1 MLEIVK
7 PGLET
12 SIQDFPGRIGY
23 WNQGFPPS
31 GPMDSWSFRLA
42 NILVSNEIGA
52 PGLEAQFM
60 GPTIKFQKDGV
71 IAVTGANMGPKLDG
85 EEIPMWQSVAVTAN
99 QTLVMGPALSGARGY
114 LAIAGGIDAPKWL
127 GSASTFHKASV
138 GGLDGNALKAGQVL
152 PVGDGHGHAGRRVK
166 DNCRPA
172 FASDK
177 KWQVEAVA
185 GPNDDWIDTDGHKQ
199 FLATDWKLEA
209 RSDRTGYRL
218 EGPDW
223 TFTQKATDKP
233 PENGEFPSNII
244 DHGYPM
250 GGINLC
256 GQKPI
261 ILVNDG
267 PSMGGFI
274 VPYTV
279 PSAAFWKL
287 GQIKPNEFLCFKRVS
302 VEEAQTLRVAL
313 DDRCTESS
321 IET

>member
-1 MLEIVK
+1 
-7 PGLET
+7 
-12 SIQDFPGRIGY
+12 
-23 WNQGFPPS
+23 
-31 GPMDSWSFRLA
+31 
-42 NILVSNEIGA
+42 
-52 PGLEAQFM
+52 
-60 GPTIKFQKDGV
+60 
-71 IAVTGANMGPKLDG
+71 
-85 EEIPMWQSVAVTAN
+85 MWQSVAVTAN

-138 GGLDGNALKAGQVL
+138 GGLDGNALKTGQVL

-287 GQIKPNEFLCFKRVS
+287 GQIKPNEFLCFKRVN

>member
-1 MLEIVK
+1 MLEIIK

-42 NILVSNEIGA
+42 NILVGNEVGA

-71 IAVTGANMGPKLDG
+71 IAVTGANMAPRLDD
-85 EEIPMWQSVAVTAN
+85 EEIPMWQSVAVTAS
-99 QTLVMGPALSGARGY
+99 QILVMGPAISGARGY

-152 PVGDGHGHAGRRVK
+152 PVSAGQGQAGRRVK
-166 DNCRPA
+166 DACRPA
-172 FASDK
+172 FASNK
-177 KWQVEAVA
+177 KWQIEAVA
-185 GPNDDWIDTDGHKQ
+185 GPNNDWVDTDGHMQ

-233 PENGEFPSNII
+233 PENGEFPSNIV

-287 GQIKPNEFLCFKRVS
+287 GQIKPNEFLRFKRVS
-302 VEEAQTLRVAL
+302 VEEAQTLRFAL
-313 DDRCTESS
+313 DDRCAESS

>member
-1 MLEIVK
+1 MLEIIK

-42 NILVSNEIGA
+42 NILVGNDAGA
-52 PGLEAQFM
+52 AGLEAQFM

-71 IAVTGANMGPKLDG
+71 IACTGANMAPKLDG
-85 EEIPMWQSVAVTAN
+85 EEISLWESVAVTAG
-99 QTLVMGPALSGARGY
+99 QTLVMGPALKGARGY
-114 LAIAGGIDAPKWL
+114 LAVAGGIDAPEWL

-138 GGLDGNALKAGQVL
+138 GGLDGNAIKAGQVL
-152 PVGDGHGHAGRRVK
+152 PVNAGAGESGRRVK
-166 DNCRPA
+166 EACRPD
-172 FASDK
+172 FADDK
-177 KWQVEAVA
+177 KWQIEAVA
-185 GPNDDWIDTDGHKQ
+185 GPNDDWIDDAGHAQ
-199 FLATDWKLEA
+199 FLATEWKLEA

-218 EGPDW
+218 DGPDW
-223 TFTQKATDKP
+223 TFTEKATDKP
-233 PENGEFPSNII
+233 PENGEFPSNIV
-244 DHGYPM
+244 DQGYPM
-250 GGINLC
+250 GGVNLC

-287 GQIKPNEFLCFKRVS
+287 GQIKPNEFLCFSRVS
-302 VEEAQTLRVAL
+302 VEEAQALRIAL
-313 DDRCTESS
+313 DDLCTENS
-321 IET
+321 IE